1 MSQIVD
7 TEKKILSYLQKYGNT
22 KESDLLDFATA
33 KLDCSPED
41 IKKALNCL
49 IVKGKIHHIVHNKL
63 EPPQAYI
70 SLVEPWLPESMGD
83 FMEAGVPEDLTKEA
97 EAILQE
103 AAKLAEKRFRRIS

>member
-7 TEKKILSYLQKYGNT
+7 AEKKILSYLQKYGNT

-33 KLDCSPED
+33 KLGCCPED
-41 IKKALNCL
+41 MKKALNRL
-49 IVKGKIHHIVHNKL
+49 MVKGKIHHIVHNRL
-63 EPPQAYI
+63 EPPQAYV
-70 SLVEPWLPESMGD
+70 SLVEQWLPESMVD

-103 AAKLAEKRFRRIS
+103 AAKLAEKRIK